1 MKATWAKIAAAG
13 AGIGA
18 VLMFWRK
25 RTDPDTDSVDSAD

>member
-1 MKATWAKIAAAG
+1 MKATWAKIAAAV

-25 RTDPDTDSVDSAD
+25 RTDSDTVDTAD